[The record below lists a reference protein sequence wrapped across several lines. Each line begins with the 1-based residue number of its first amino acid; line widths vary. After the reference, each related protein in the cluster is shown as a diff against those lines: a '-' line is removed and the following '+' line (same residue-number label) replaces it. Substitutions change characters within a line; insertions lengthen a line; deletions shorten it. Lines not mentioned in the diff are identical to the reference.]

1 MSYIIEN
8 VEILYPRINQPYR
21 YDASAGENGK
31 SVPCDS
37 FEDGAKYETKFSM
50 DKDKAKSLYG
60 QMDEAYQK
68 AREKNWP
75 DKIAFP
81 FDKQEDGSFT
91 GKAVLKAAYGK
102 EATNPP
108 KQFDAKSKELPE
120 DFQLTTGSTANVAVT
135 FYPYNMISGAGVSIR
150 LRAVQV
156 IKYLPMEA
164 SSPFGVVADGFELD
178 SDNPFETV
186 SPANVASAKV
196 NEAQTP
202 VVSDDLFGDDTAEE
216 APVEQPKK
224 TAKKKS
230 VAPKEEDKDLASIVD
245 NWDG

>member
-8 VEILYPRINQPYR
+8 VEILYPRINQPYKF
-21 YDASAGENGK
+21 DQAAGENGK
-31 SVPCDS
+31 SVPCDP
-37 FEDGAKYETKFSM
+37 FDEGAKYETKFRM
-50 DKDKAKSLYG
+50 DKDQAKALYG
-60 QMDEAYQK
+60 QMDAAYQK
-68 AREKNWP
+68 AKEKGWP
-75 DKIAFP
+75 EKIDFP
-81 FDKQEDGSFT
+81 FEKQEDSSFV

-102 EATNPP
+102 DATNPP

-120 DFQLTTGSTANVAVT
+120 DFKLTTGSTANVAVT
-135 FYPYNMISGAGVSIR
+135 FYPYNMRDAGVSVR

-164 SSPFGVVADGFELD
+164 ASPFGVVADGFEMD

-186 SPANVASAKV
+186 SPVA
-196 NEAQTP
+196 EAP
-202 VVSDDLFGDDTAEE
+202 KAVVSDDLFGDDTVQE

-230 VAPKEEDKDLASIVD
+230 VAPKQEDKDLASIVD

>member
-31 SVPCDS
+31 SVPCDA
-37 FEDGAKYETKFSM
+37 FEEGAKYETKFRM
-50 DKDKAKSLYG
+50 DKDQAKALYG
-60 QMDEAYQK
+60 QMNEAYQK
-68 AREKNWP
+68 SKEKNWP
-75 DKIAFP
+75 EKIDFP
-81 FDKQEDGSFT
+81 FEKQEDGLFV

-102 EATNPP
+102 DATNPP
-108 KQFDAKSKELPE
+108 KQFDAKSKELPD
-120 DFQLTTGSTANVAVT
+120 DFKLTTGSTANVAVT
-135 FYPYNMISGAGVSIR
+135 FYPYNMREAGVSVR

-164 SSPFGVVADGFELD
+164 ASPFGVVADGFELD

-186 SPANVASAKV
+186 SPVAEAPKAK
-196 NEAQTP
+196 A

-245 NWDG
+245 DWDG

>member
-8 VEILYPRINQPYR
+8 VEILYPRINQPYKF
-21 YDASAGENGK
+21 DQAAGENGK
-31 SVPCDS
+31 SVPCDP
-37 FEDGAKYETKFSM
+37 FDDGAKYETKFRM
-50 DKDKAKSLYG
+50 DKDQAKALYG
-60 QMDEAYQK
+60 QMDAAYQK
-68 AREKNWP
+68 SKEKGWP
-75 DKIAFP
+75 EKIDFP
-81 FDKQEDGSFT
+81 FEKQEDSSFV

-102 EATNPP
+102 DATNPP

-120 DFQLTTGSTANVAVT
+120 DFKLTTGSTANVAVT
-135 FYPYNMISGAGVSIR
+135 FYPYNMRDAGVSVR

-164 SSPFGVVADGFELD
+164 ASPFGVVADGFEMD

-186 SPANVASAKV
+186 SPVA
-196 NEAQTP
+196 EAP
-202 VVSDDLFGDDTAEE
+202 KAVVSDDLFGDDTAEE

-230 VAPKEEDKDLASIVD
+230 VAPKQEDKDLASIVD

>member
-8 VEILYPRINQPYR
+8 VEILYPRINQPYKF
-21 YDASAGENGK
+21 DQAAGENGK
-31 SVPCDS
+31 SVPCDP
-37 FEDGAKYETKFSM
+37 FDEGAKYETKFRM
-50 DKDKAKSLYG
+50 DKDQAKALYG
-60 QMDEAYQK
+60 QMDAAYQK
-68 AREKNWP
+68 AKEKGWP
-75 DKIAFP
+75 EKIDFP
-81 FDKQEDGSFT
+81 FEKQEDGSFI

-102 EATNPP
+102 DATNPP

-120 DFQLTTGSTANVAVT
+120 DFKLTTGSTANVAVT
-135 FYPYNMISGAGVSIR
+135 FYPYNMRDAGVSVR

-164 SSPFGVVADGFELD
+164 ASPFGVVADGFEMD

-186 SPANVASAKV
+186 SPVA
-196 NEAQTP
+196 EAP
-202 VVSDDLFGDDTAEE
+202 KAVVSDDLFGDDTAEE

-230 VAPKEEDKDLASIVD
+230 VAPKQEDKDLASIVD

>member
-21 YDASAGENGK
+21 FDQTAGEKGK
-31 SVPCDS
+31 SVPCDA
-37 FEDGAKYETKFSM
+37 FDEGAKYETKFRM
-50 DKDKAKSLYG
+50 DKDQAKALYG
-60 QMDEAYQK
+60 QMDEAYQES
-68 AREKNWP
+68 REKNWP
-75 DKIAFP
+75 KKIGFP
-81 FDKQEDGSFT
+81 FDKQEDGSFV

-102 EATNPP
+102 DATNPP

-120 DFQLTTGSTANVAVT
+120 DFKLTTGSTANVAVT
-135 FYPYNMISGAGVSIR
+135 FYPYNMASGAGVSVR

-164 SSPFGVVADGFELD
+164 ASPFGVVADGFELE

-186 SPANVASAKV
+186 SPVAEAPKAK
-196 NEAQTP
+196 A
-202 VVSDDLFGDDTAEE
+202 VVSDDLFGDDTPEE
-216 APVEQPKK
+216 APVKQPKK

>member
-31 SVPCDS
+31 SVPCDA

-50 DKDKAKSLYG
+50 DKDKAKALYG

-135 FYPYNMISGAGVSIR
+135 FYPYNMREAGVSVR

-164 SSPFGVVADGFELD
+164 ASPFSVVADGFELD

-186 SPANVASAKV
+186 SPVA
-196 NEAQTP
+196 EAP
-202 VVSDDLFGDDTAEE
+202 KAVVSDDLFGDDTAEE

>member
-8 VEILYPRINQPYR
+8 VEILYPRINQPYKF
-21 YDASAGENGK
+21 DQAAGENGK
-31 SVPCDS
+31 SVPCDP
-37 FEDGAKYETKFSM
+37 FDDGAKYETKFRM
-50 DKDKAKSLYG
+50 DKDQAKALYG
-60 QMDEAYQK
+60 QMDAAYQK
-68 AREKNWP
+68 SKEKGWP
-75 DKIAFP
+75 EKIDFP
-81 FDKQEDGSFT
+81 FEKQEDGSFV

-102 EATNPP
+102 DATNPP

-120 DFQLTTGSTANVAVT
+120 DFKLTTGSTANVAVT
-135 FYPYNMISGAGVSIR
+135 FYPYNMRDAGVSVR

-164 SSPFGVVADGFELD
+164 ASPFGVVADGFEMD

-186 SPANVASAKV
+186 SPVA
-196 NEAQTP
+196 EAP
-202 VVSDDLFGDDTAEE
+202 KAVVSDDLFGDDTAEE

-230 VAPKEEDKDLASIVD
+230 VAPKQEDKLRTYTSYSLSILI
-245 NWDG
+245 

>member
-8 VEILYPRINQPYR
+8 VEILYPRINQPYKF
-21 YDASAGENGK
+21 DQAAGENGK
-31 SVPCDS
+31 SVPCDP
-37 FEDGAKYETKFSM
+37 FDDGAKYETKFRM
-50 DKDKAKSLYG
+50 DKDQAKALYG
-60 QMDEAYQK
+60 QMDAAYQK
-68 AREKNWP
+68 SKEKGWP
-75 DKIAFP
+75 EEIDFP
-81 FDKQEDGSFT
+81 FEKQEDGSFV

-102 EATNPP
+102 DATNPP

-120 DFQLTTGSTANVAVT
+120 DFKLTTGSTANVAVT
-135 FYPYNMISGAGVSIR
+135 FYPYNMRDAGVSVR

-164 SSPFGVVADGFELD
+164 ASPFGVVADGFEMD

-186 SPANVASAKV
+186 SPVA
-196 NEAQTP
+196 EAP
-202 VVSDDLFGDDTAEE
+202 KAVVSDDLFGDDTAEE

>member
-31 SVPCDS
+31 SVPCDA
-37 FEDGAKYETKFSM
+37 FEDGAKYETKFRMS
-50 DKDKAKSLYG
+50 KDQAKALYG
-60 QMDEAYQK
+60 QMSDAYTK
-68 AREKNWP
+68 AKEKGWP
-75 DKIAFP
+75 EKIDFP
-81 FDKQEDGSFT
+81 FEKEESGTFV
-91 GKAVLKAAYGK
+91 GKAVLKASYGK
-102 EATNPP
+102 DATNPP

-120 DFQLTTGSTANVAVT
+120 DFKLTTGSTANVAVT
-135 FYPYNMISGAGVSIR
+135 FYPYNMRDAGVSVR

-164 SSPFGVVADGFELD
+164 ASPFGVVADGFEMD
-178 SDNPFETV
+178 SGNPFETV
-186 SPANVASAKV
+186 TANVASAQV
-196 NEAQTP
+196 NTDQKP
-202 VVSDDLFGDDTAEE
+202 VVVSDDLFGDDTLEE
-216 APVEQPKK
+216 APIEQPKK

>member
-8 VEILYPRINQPYR
+8 VEILYPRINQPYKF
-21 YDASAGENGK
+21 DQAAGENGK
-31 SVPCDS
+31 SVPCDP
-37 FEDGAKYETKFSM
+37 FDEGAKYETKFRM
-50 DKDKAKSLYG
+50 DKDQAKALYG
-60 QMDEAYQK
+60 QMDAAYQK
-68 AREKNWP
+68 AKEKGWP
-75 DKIAFP
+75 EKIDFP
-81 FDKQEDGSFT
+81 FEKQEDSSFV

-102 EATNPP
+102 DATNPP

-120 DFQLTTGSTANVAVT
+120 DFKLTTGSTANVAVT
-135 FYPYNMISGAGVSIR
+135 FYPYNMRDAGVSVR

-164 SSPFGVVADGFELD
+164 ASPFGVVADGFEMD

-186 SPANVASAKV
+186 SPVA
-196 NEAQTP
+196 EAP
-202 VVSDDLFGDDTAEE
+202 KAVVSDDLFGDDTAEE

-230 VAPKEEDKDLASIVD
+230 VAPKQEDKDLASIVD

>member
-8 VEILYPRINQPYR
+8 VEILYPRINQPYKF
-21 YDASAGENGK
+21 DQAAGENGK
-31 SVPCDS
+31 SVPCDP
-37 FEDGAKYETKFSM
+37 FDEGAKYETKFRM
-50 DKDKAKSLYG
+50 DKDQAKALYG
-60 QMDEAYQK
+60 QMDAAYQK
-68 AREKNWP
+68 AKEKGWP
-75 DKIAFP
+75 EKIDFP
-81 FDKQEDGSFT
+81 FEKQEDGSFI

-102 EATNPP
+102 DATNPP

-120 DFQLTTGSTANVAVT
+120 DFKLTTGSTANVAVT
-135 FYPYNMISGAGVSIR
+135 FYPYNMRDAGVSVR

-164 SSPFGVVADGFELD
+164 ASPFGVVADGFEMD

-186 SPANVASAKV
+186 SPVA
-196 NEAQTP
+196 EAP
-202 VVSDDLFGDDTAEE
+202 KSVVSDDLFGDDTAEE

-230 VAPKEEDKDLASIVD
+230 VAPKQEDKDLASIVD

>member
-8 VEILYPRINQPYR
+8 VEILYPRINQPYKF
-21 YDASAGENGK
+21 DQAAGENGK
-31 SVPCDS
+31 SVPCDP
-37 FEDGAKYETKFSM
+37 FDDGAKYETKFRM
-50 DKDKAKSLYG
+50 DKDQAKALYG
-60 QMDEAYQK
+60 QMDAAYQK
-68 AREKNWP
+68 SKEKGWP
-75 DKIAFP
+75 EKIDFP
-81 FDKQEDGSFT
+81 FEKQEDGSFV

-102 EATNPP
+102 DATNPP

-120 DFQLTTGSTANVAVT
+120 DFKLTTGSTANVAVT
-135 FYPYNMISGAGVSIR
+135 FYPYNMRDAGVSVR

-164 SSPFGVVADGFELD
+164 ASPFGVVADGFEMD

-186 SPANVASAKV
+186 SPIA
-196 NEAQTP
+196 EAP
-202 VVSDDLFGDDTAEE
+202 KAVVSDDLFGDDTAEE

-230 VAPKEEDKDLASIVD
+230 VAPKQEDKDLASIVD

>member
-8 VEILYPRINQPYR
+8 VEILYPRINQPYKF
-21 YDASAGENGK
+21 DQAAGENGK
-31 SVPCDS
+31 SVPCDP
-37 FEDGAKYETKFSM
+37 FDDGAKYETKFRM
-50 DKDKAKSLYG
+50 DKDQAKALYG
-60 QMDEAYQK
+60 QMDAAYQK
-68 AREKNWP
+68 SKEKGWP
-75 DKIAFP
+75 EKIDFP
-81 FDKQEDGSFT
+81 FEKQEDGSFV

-102 EATNPP
+102 DATNPP

-120 DFQLTTGSTANVAVT
+120 DFKLTTGSTANVAVT
-135 FYPYNMISGAGVSIR
+135 FYPYNMRDAGVSVR

-164 SSPFGVVADGFELD
+164 ASPFGVVADGFEMD

-186 SPANVASAKV
+186 SPVA
-196 NEAQTP
+196 EAP
-202 VVSDDLFGDDTAEE
+202 KAVVSDDLFGDDTAEE

-230 VAPKEEDKDLASIVD
+230 VAPKQEDKDLASIVD

>member
-8 VEILYPRINQPYR
+8 VEILYPRINQPYKF
-21 YDASAGENGK
+21 DQAAGENGK
-31 SVPCDS
+31 SVPCDP
-37 FEDGAKYETKFSM
+37 FDDGAKYETKFRM
-50 DKDKAKSLYG
+50 DKDQAKALYG
-60 QMDEAYQK
+60 QMDAAYQK
-68 AREKNWP
+68 SKEKGWP
-75 DKIAFP
+75 EKIDFP
-81 FDKQEDGSFT
+81 FEKQEDGSFV

-102 EATNPP
+102 DATNPP

-120 DFQLTTGSTANVAVT
+120 DFKLTTGSTANVAVT
-135 FYPYNMISGAGVSIR
+135 FYPYNMRDAGVSVR

-164 SSPFGVVADGFELD
+164 ASPFGVVADGFEMD

-186 SPANVASAKV
+186 TANVA
-196 NEAQTP
+196 EAP
-202 VVSDDLFGDDTAEE
+202 KAVVSDDLFGDDTAEE

-230 VAPKEEDKDLASIVD
+230 VAPKQEDKDLASIVD

>member
-31 SVPCDS
+31 SVPCDA
-37 FEDGAKYETKFSM
+37 FEDGAKYETKFRM
-50 DKDKAKSLYG
+50 DKDKAKALYG
-60 QMDEAYQK
+60 QMAEAYSK
-68 AREKNWP
+68 AKEKSWP
-75 DKIAFP
+75 EKIDFP
-81 FDKQEDGSFT
+81 FDKQDDGSFI

-108 KQFDAKSKELPE
+108 KQFDAKSKELPD
-120 DFQLTTGSTANVAVT
+120 DFRLTTGSTANVAVT
-135 FYPYNMISGAGVSIR
+135 FYPYNMREAGVSVR

-164 SSPFGVVADGFELD
+164 ASPFSVVADGFELD

-186 SPANVASAKV
+186 SPVA
-196 NEAQTP
+196 EAP
-202 VVSDDLFGDDTAEE
+202 KAVVSDDLFGDDTAEE

-245 NWDG
+245 DWDG

>member
-8 VEILYPRINQPYR
+8 VEILYPRINQPYKF
-21 YDASAGENGK
+21 DQAAGENGK
-31 SVPCDS
+31 SVPCDP
-37 FEDGAKYETKFSM
+37 FDDGAKYETKFRM
-50 DKDKAKSLYG
+50 DKDQAKALYG
-60 QMDEAYQK
+60 QMDAAYQK
-68 AREKNWP
+68 SKEKGWP
-75 DKIAFP
+75 EKIDFP
-81 FDKQEDGSFT
+81 FEKQEDGSFV

-102 EATNPP
+102 DATNPP

-120 DFQLTTGSTANVAVT
+120 DFKLTTGSTANVAVT
-135 FYPYNMISGAGVSIR
+135 FYPYNMRDAGVSVR

-164 SSPFGVVADGFELD
+164 ASPFGVVADGFEMD

-186 SPANVASAKV
+186 SPVA
-196 NEAQTP
+196 EAP
-202 VVSDDLFGDDTAEE
+202 KAVVSDDLFGDDTAEE
-216 APVEQPKK
+216 VPVEQPKK

-230 VAPKEEDKDLASIVD
+230 VAPKQEDKDLASIVD

>member
-8 VEILYPRINQPYR
+8 VEILYPRINQPYKF
-21 YDASAGENGK
+21 DQAAGENGK
-31 SVPCDS
+31 SVPCDP
-37 FEDGAKYETKFSM
+37 FDEGAKYETKFRM
-50 DKDKAKSLYG
+50 DKDQAKALYG
-60 QMDEAYQK
+60 QMDAAYQK
-68 AREKNWP
+68 AKEKGWP
-75 DKIAFP
+75 EKIDFP
-81 FDKQEDGSFT
+81 FEKQEDGSFV

-102 EATNPP
+102 DATNPP

-120 DFQLTTGSTANVAVT
+120 DFKLTTGSTANVAVT
-135 FYPYNMISGAGVSIR
+135 FYPYNMRDAGVSVR

-164 SSPFGVVADGFELD
+164 ASPFGVVADGFEMD

-186 SPANVASAKV
+186 SPVA
-196 NEAQTP
+196 EAP
-202 VVSDDLFGDDTAEE
+202 KAVVSDDLFGDDTAEE

-230 VAPKEEDKDLASIVD
+230 VAPKQEDKDLASIVD

>member
-8 VEILYPRINQPYR
+8 VEILYPRINQPYKF
-21 YDASAGENGK
+21 DQAAGENGK
-31 SVPCDS
+31 SVPCDP
-37 FEDGAKYETKFSM
+37 FDEGAKYETKFRM
-50 DKDKAKSLYG
+50 DKDQAKALYG
-60 QMDEAYQK
+60 QMDAAYQK
-68 AREKNWP
+68 SKEKGWP
-75 DKIAFP
+75 EKIDFP
-81 FDKQEDGSFT
+81 FEKQEDGSFI

-102 EATNPP
+102 DATNPP

-120 DFQLTTGSTANVAVT
+120 DFKLTTGSTANVAVT
-135 FYPYNMISGAGVSIR
+135 FYPYNMRDAGVSVR

-164 SSPFGVVADGFELD
+164 ASPFGVVADGFEMD

-186 SPANVASAKV
+186 SPVA
-196 NEAQTP
+196 EAP
-202 VVSDDLFGDDTAEE
+202 KAVVSDDLFGDDTAEE

-230 VAPKEEDKDLASIVD
+230 VAPKQEDKDLASIVD

>member
-31 SVPCDS
+31 SVPCDA
-37 FEDGAKYETKFSM
+37 FEDGAKYETKFRM
-50 DKDKAKSLYG
+50 DKDKAKALYG
-60 QMDEAYQK
+60 QMAEAYSK
-68 AREKNWP
+68 AKEKSWP
-75 DKIAFP
+75 EKIDFP
-81 FDKQEDGSFT
+81 FDKQDDGSFI

-108 KQFDAKSKELPE
+108 KQFDAKSKELPD
-120 DFQLTTGSTANVAVT
+120 DFRLTTGSTANVAVT
-135 FYPYNMISGAGVSIR
+135 FYPYNMREAGVSVR

-164 SSPFGVVADGFELD
+164 ASPFSVVADGFELD

-186 SPANVASAKV
+186 STVA
-196 NEAQTP
+196 EAP
-202 VVSDDLFGDDTAEE
+202 KAVVSDDLFGDDTAEE

-245 NWDG
+245 DWDG

>member
-8 VEILYPRINQPYR
+8 VEILYPRINQPYKF
-21 YDASAGENGK
+21 DQAAGENGK
-31 SVPCDS
+31 SVPCDP
-37 FEDGAKYETKFSM
+37 FDEGAKYETKFRM
-50 DKDKAKSLYG
+50 DKDQAKALYG
-60 QMDEAYQK
+60 QMDAAYQK
-68 AREKNWP
+68 AKEKGWP
-75 DKIAFP
+75 EKIDFP
-81 FDKQEDGSFT
+81 FEKQEDSSFV

-102 EATNPP
+102 DATNPP

-120 DFQLTTGSTANVAVT
+120 DFKLTTGSTANVAVT
-135 FYPYNMISGAGVSIR
+135 FYPYNMRDAGVSVR

-164 SSPFGVVADGFELD
+164 ASPFGVVADGFEMD

-186 SPANVASAKV
+186 SPVA
-196 NEAQTP
+196 EAP
-202 VVSDDLFGDDTAEE
+202 KAVVSDDLFGDDTAEE
-216 APVEQPKK
+216 VPVEQPKK

-230 VAPKEEDKDLASIVD
+230 VAPKQEDKDLASIVD

>member
-8 VEILYPRINQPYR
+8 VEILYPRINQPYKF
-21 YDASAGENGK
+21 DQAAGENGK
-31 SVPCDS
+31 SVPCDP
-37 FEDGAKYETKFSM
+37 FDDGAKYETKFRM
-50 DKDKAKSLYG
+50 DKDQAKALYG
-60 QMDEAYQK
+60 QMDAAYQK
-68 AREKNWP
+68 SKEKGWP
-75 DKIAFP
+75 EKIDFP
-81 FDKQEDGSFT
+81 FEKQEDGSFI

-102 EATNPP
+102 DATNPP

-120 DFQLTTGSTANVAVT
+120 DFKLTTGSTANVAVT
-135 FYPYNMISGAGVSIR
+135 FYPYNMRDAGVSVR

-164 SSPFGVVADGFELD
+164 ASPFGVVADGFEMD

-186 SPANVASAKV
+186 SPVA
-196 NEAQTP
+196 EAP
-202 VVSDDLFGDDTAEE
+202 KAVVSDDLFGDDTAEE

-230 VAPKEEDKDLASIVD
+230 VAPKQEDKDLASIVD

>member
-1 MSYIIEN
+1 
-8 VEILYPRINQPYR
+8 
-21 YDASAGENGK
+21 
-31 SVPCDS
+31 
-37 FEDGAKYETKFSM
+37 
-50 DKDKAKSLYG
+50 
-60 QMDEAYQK
+60 
-68 AREKNWP
+68 
-75 DKIAFP
+75 
-81 FDKQEDGSFT
+81 
-91 GKAVLKAAYGK
+91 
-102 EATNPP
+102 
-108 KQFDAKSKELPE
+108 
-120 DFQLTTGSTANVAVT
+120 
-135 FYPYNMISGAGVSIR
+135 MISGAGVSIR

>member
-8 VEILYPRINQPYR
+8 VEILYPRINQPYKF
-21 YDASAGENGK
+21 DQAAGENGK
-31 SVPCDS
+31 SVPCDP
-37 FEDGAKYETKFSM
+37 FDEGAKYETKFRM
-50 DKDKAKSLYG
+50 DKDQAKALYG
-60 QMDEAYQK
+60 QMDAAYQK
-68 AREKNWP
+68 SKEKGWP
-75 DKIAFP
+75 EKIDFP
-81 FDKQEDGSFT
+81 FEKQEDGSFV

-102 EATNPP
+102 DATNPP

-120 DFQLTTGSTANVAVT
+120 DFKLTTGSTANVAVT
-135 FYPYNMISGAGVSIR
+135 FYPYNMRDAGVSVR

-164 SSPFGVVADGFELD
+164 ASPFGVVADGFEMD

-186 SPANVASAKV
+186 SPVA
-196 NEAQTP
+196 EAP
-202 VVSDDLFGDDTAEE
+202 KAVVSDDLFGDDTAEE

-230 VAPKEEDKDLASIVD
+230 VAPKQEDKDLASIVD